1 MFERYAACTDSQSQ
15 LEEARRQNEHISS
28 PDVRLVVQNDV
39 QQRTVDLDTS
49 VVPNEAEFP
58 KFVHE
63 EAHARPCRSNHFR
76 QRLLANFRDHR
87 LGCPFLAEICQ
98 QQ

>member
-1 MFERYAACTDSQSQ
+1 MSTYQVPICGWS
-15 LEEARRQNEHISS
+15 
-28 PDVRLVVQNDV
+28 VQNDV

-49 VVPNEAEFP
+49 VVPNEAEFS

-63 EAHARPCRSNHFR
+63 ETHACPCPSDHFR

-87 LGCPFLAEICQ
+87 LRCLFRAEVCQ
-98 QQ
+98 QQEHASKTLLA